1 VKSFQLIEHV
11 YNYVQVGGLIKIQ
24 LPGFCRTVRFFFK
37 SNSLT
42 EDLGLIIIDYG
53 SSKLLL
59 EVTSS
64 GQNTHTMLV
73 NELIYANGS
82 PLLLGSLEDQ
92 FVYVI
97 GSPLK
102 KNRTTILIQAG
113 SHPSRQ
119 TLIHLNSFTYSSHVQ
134 VD

>member
-1 VKSFQLIEHV
+1 LIE
-11 YNYVQVGGLIKIQ
+11 N
-24 LPGFCRTVRFFFK
+24 
-37 SNSLT
+37 
-42 EDLGLIIIDYG
+42 LGLIIIDYG
-53 SSKLLL
+53 SSKLLM

-64 GQNTHTMLV
+64 EQNTHTMLV

-82 PLLLGSLEDQ
+82 PLLLGSPEDQ

-102 KNRTTILIQAG
+102 KKRTKILTQAE
-113 SHPSRQ
+113 SHPSSLA
-119 TLIHLNSFTYSSHVQ
+119 LIHLNRFTYSSHVQ